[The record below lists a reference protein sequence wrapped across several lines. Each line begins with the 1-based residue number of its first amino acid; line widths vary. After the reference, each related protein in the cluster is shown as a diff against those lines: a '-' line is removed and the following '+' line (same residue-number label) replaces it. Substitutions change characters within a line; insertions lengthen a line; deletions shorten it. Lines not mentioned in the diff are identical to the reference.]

1 MTMMDDTTTR
11 KYPPALSSKMPLRK
25 KQSYFA
31 WLVARLII
39 TAYARGYEITLGD
52 AYRDPRCPYGSER
65 SLHQVRLAID
75 LNLFKDGRWLTDGT
89 GHDELHDLWDSWG
102 GAPRIEHDLNH
113 YSLEHEGRR

>member
-1 MTMMDDTTTR
+1 MTTNNL
-11 KYPPALSSKMPLRK
+11 PSLSKDMPLRK

-52 AYRDPRCPYGSER
+52 AYRDPRCPYGSDKSMHR
-65 SLHQVRLAID
+65 QRLAID
-75 LNLFKDGRWLTDGT
+75 LNLFKDGKFLDDGT
-89 GHDELHDLWDSWG
+89 GHDELHELWESWG
-102 GAPRIEHDLNH
+102 GATRIPHDLNH